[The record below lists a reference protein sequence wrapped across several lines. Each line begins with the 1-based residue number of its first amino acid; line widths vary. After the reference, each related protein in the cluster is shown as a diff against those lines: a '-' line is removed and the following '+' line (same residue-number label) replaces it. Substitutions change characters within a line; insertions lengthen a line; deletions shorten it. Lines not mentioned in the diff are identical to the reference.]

1 MSKKTKFSK
10 LLLTGLAILLLSS
23 SVCAANK
30 RPLEGET
37 ILVVGECHMAIR
49 SVLISYLPEFLVAQ
63 GAKVFSYGAWGAKP
77 SAWLKSEPVPHSAFR
92 IDDGG
97 VRERPSDIART
108 QPIDELIDKHHADIV
123 VLIFGDT
130 MESRGT
136 KTMPKSW
143 IWQEVSALT
152 KVIKDKGTRC
162 VWVGPPWG
170 EEGGRTHKTNA
181 QLQEFSDYLSTIVA
195 PCIYIDSLA
204 MSNKGEWLTQDG
216 EHFNAAGYENWAK
229 GISDAILSAE
239 VLNMLKK

>member
-1 MSKKTKFSK
+1 MKMLPAVLA
-10 LLLTGLAILLLSS
+10 LLLFSRSS
-23 SVCAANK
+23 CAASEL
-30 RPLEGET
+30 PLKGET
-37 ILVVGECHMAIR
+37 LLVIGECHMAIR
-49 SVLISYLPEFLVAQ
+49 GVLISYLPDLLVGQ

-77 SAWLKSEPVPHSAFR
+77 SAWLKTEPVPHSAFR

-108 QPIDELIDKHHADIV
+108 QPVGELIDKHKPDLV

-130 MESRGT
+130 MESRGS

-143 IWQEVSALT
+143 IWQEVTALT
-152 KVIKDKGTRC
+152 RVIKEKGTRC

-195 PCIYIDSLA
+195 PCIYVDSLTF
-204 MSNKGEWLTQDG
+204 SKKGEWLTHDG

-229 GISDAILSAE
+229 GISDAISSPE
-239 VLNMLKK
+239 VLQMLKK